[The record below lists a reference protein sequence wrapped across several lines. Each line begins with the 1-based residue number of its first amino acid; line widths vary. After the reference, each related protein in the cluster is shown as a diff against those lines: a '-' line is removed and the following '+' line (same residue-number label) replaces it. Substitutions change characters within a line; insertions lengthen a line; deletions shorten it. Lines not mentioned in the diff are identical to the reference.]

1 MRDELLADRPTDDH
15 DVATTS
21 HVSVTTSSTHA
32 AHVAPS
38 VSAHTTLISHTPSS
52 RTASESNVRSLA
64 RSATSHI
71 ASAARSVES
80 TYQRVRVLPVRTLLL
95 ITLAAYIALTAAV
108 VFGSPLDVIDRVAAA
123 SDLAKRFPHAT
134 PWVLNYVML
143 GQRGPSSHVAFVYLV
158 YRALRQRSWRPL
170 VLFITALTML
180 NLTVG
185 SVKLA
190 TGRLGPALTTRPRA
204 VFDGGDIFPSGHTSN
219 AVVIFGVL
227 AMVAVEHRRAI
238 IALAVFVST
247 TVGLSTIF
255 LDTHWVTDV
264 LGGWLAGAL
273 VLIALP
279 ATYALLEQWT
289 FRVTLAVTEWF
300 RPTPA
305 MWGNATWDTIPRQH
319 LHDLTSE
326 MLTEDAKYR

>member
-1 MRDELLADRPTDDH
+1 MRDELLADRPADNRPTDNRDLTAVNEVH
-15 DVATTS
+15 ITTS
-21 HVSVTTSSTHA
+21 TTHTELVGQSPST
-32 AHVAPS
+32 
-38 VSAHTTLISHTPSS
+38 HTTLVRHVPNQHADS
-52 RTASESNVRSLA
+52 RASVSVARKIVRSV
-64 RSATSHI
+64 
-71 ASAARSVES
+71 ASAYVSVR
-80 TYQRVRVLPVRTLLL
+80 QLPLRTLFL
-95 ITLAAYIALTAAV
+95 IVLGAYIALTAAV
-108 VFGSPLDVIDRVAAA
+108 VFGSPLDIIDRVAAA

-170 VLFITALTML
+170 VLLMTALTML
-180 NLTVG
+180 NVTVG

-190 TGRLGPALTTRPRA
+190 TGRLGPALTTHPRA

-227 AMVAVEHRRAI
+227 AMVAVEHRRAW

-273 VLIALP
+273 VMLALP
-279 ATYALLEQWT
+279 ATYDLIERWA
-289 FRVTLAVTEWF
+289 FRVILAVTEWF

-305 MWGNATWDTIPRQH
+305 VSDTATWEALPRQEI
-319 LHDLTSE
+319 HDLTSE
-326 MLTEDAKYR
+326 VLTEDAMYR

>member
-1 MRDELLADRPTDDH
+1 MRDELVADRPTENPDSAAVTQVH
-15 DVATTS
+15 
-21 HVSVTTSSTHA
+21 VTTSGSHA
-32 AHVAPS
+32 K
-38 VSAHTTLISHTPSS
+38 
-52 RTASESNVRSLA
+52 R
-64 RSATSHI
+64 
-71 ASAARSVES
+71 AARSIAS
-80 TYQRVRVLPVRTLLL
+80 TYKRVRDLPIRTLFL
-95 ITLAAYIALTAAV
+95 ITLGAYIALTAAV
-108 VFGSPLDVIDRVAAA
+108 VFGSPLDIIDRVAAA

-134 PWVLNYVML
+134 PWVLHYVML

-158 YRALRQRSWRPL
+158 YRAVRQRSWRPL
-170 VLFITALTML
+170 ALFITSLTML

-190 TGRLGPALTTRPRA
+190 TGRLGPGLTTHPRA

-227 AMVAVEHRRAI
+227 AMVAVEHRRAW

-273 VLIALP
+273 VMLALP
-279 ATYALLEQWT
+279 ATYGLLERLGLPCNTRRQGM
-289 FRVTLAVTEWF
+289 V
-300 RPTPA
+300 PTRSCHQNRCDVGSPA
-305 MWGNATWDTIPRQH
+305 PTT
-319 LHDLTSE
+319 
-326 MLTEDAKYR
+326 

>member
-1 MRDELLADRPTDDH
+1 MHDELLADRPTQNE
-15 DVATTS
+15 V
-21 HVSVTTSSTHA
+21 
-32 AHVAPS
+32 
-38 VSAHTTLISHTPSS
+38 
-52 RTASESNVRSLA
+52 RTAEVQRTLELAFDHNAPRSRLASLKHSLSTPYPRARSTYLRVRSL
-64 RSATSHI
+64 
-71 ASAARSVES
+71 
-80 TYQRVRVLPVRTLLL
+80 PMRTLFIYMLG
-95 ITLAAYIALTAAV
+95 AYMLLTAAV
-108 VFGSPLDVIDRVAAA
+108 VFGSPLDIVDRVAAA
-123 SDLAKRFPHAT
+123 SDLAHRYPHAA
-134 PWVLNYVML
+134 PWLLKYVML

-170 VLFITALTML
+170 VLFVTALTML
-180 NLTVG
+180 NVTVG

-190 TGRLGPALTTRPRA
+190 TGRLGPALTTHPRA

-227 AMVAVEHRRAI
+227 AMIAVEYRRYW

-264 LGGWLAGAL
+264 LGGWIAGTL

-279 ATYALLEQWT
+279 ATYELIERWA
-289 FRVTLAVTEWF
+289 FRLIRAITQWF

-305 MWGNATWDTIPRQH
+305 MRGGANWEALPRQH
-319 LHDLTSE
+319 DLASE
-326 MLTEDAKYR
+326 MLTEDAMYR

>member
-1 MRDELLADRPTDDH
+1 MRDELLAERLTEHQDL
-15 DVATTS
+15 ATTNQV
-21 HVSVTTSSTHA
+21 HITTSS
-32 AHVAPS
+32 AHTALVEQRS
-38 VSAHTTLISHTPSS
+38 SAHTTLVAQRPSTYTGSH
-52 RTASESNVRSLA
+52 ASAPVPRSFA
-64 RSATSHI
+64 RSFSH
-71 ASAARSVES
+71 SLGSVY
-80 TYQRVRVLPVRTLLL
+80 TRVRQLPLRTLFL
-95 ITLAAYIALTAAV
+95 IVLGAYIALTAAV
-108 VFGSPLDVIDRVAAA
+108 VFGSPLDIIDRVAAA

-170 VLFITALTML
+170 VLFVTSLTML

-190 TGRLGPALTTRPRA
+190 TGRLGPALTTKPRA

-227 AMVAVEHRRAI
+227 AMVAVEHRRAW
-238 IALAVFVST
+238 IALAVFVCT

-273 VLIALP
+273 VLLALP
-279 ATYALLEQWT
+279 ATYGLLERWAL
-289 FRVTLAVTEWF
+289 RLMHAVTEWF
-300 RPTPA
+300 RPLPA
-305 MWGNATWDTIPRQH
+305 SRHTATWEALPRQ
-319 LHDLTSE
+319 HDLTSE
-326 MLTEDAKYR
+326 MLTEDAMYR

>member
-1 MRDELLADRPTDDH
+1 MRDELLADRPTEYQDL
-15 DVATTS
+15 ATTNQV
-21 HVSVTTSSTHA
+21 HITTSSTQSALVGHSSSTHTPLV
-32 AHVAPS
+32 AHMP
-38 VSAHTTLISHTPSS
+38 SAHTGW
-52 RTASESNVRSLA
+52 RASVPATRSIARSLA
-64 RSATSHI
+64 
-71 ASAARSVES
+71 S
-80 TYQRVRVLPVRTLLL
+80 TYTRARQLPLRTLFLILL
-95 ITLAAYIALTAAV
+95 GAYMALTAAV
-108 VFGSPLDVIDRVAAA
+108 VFGSPLDAIDRAAA
-123 SDLAKRFPHAT
+123 MSDLAHRYPHAT
-134 PWVLNYVML
+134 PWLLHYVML

-170 VLFITALTML
+170 ALFVTSLTML
-180 NLTVG
+180 NVTVG

-190 TGRLGPALTTRPRA
+190 TGRLGPALTTHPRA

-227 AMVAVEHRRAI
+227 AMVAVEHRRAM

-273 VLIALP
+273 VLLALP
-279 ATYALLEQWT
+279 ATYALLEQWA

-305 MWGNATWDTIPRQH
+305 SLGSAAWNAVSRQQV
-319 LHDLTSE
+319 HDLTSE
-326 MLTEDAKYR
+326 LLTEDAMYR